1 VKKETLEKKYNIKD
15 ISSQLGHKSYIELT
29 KYTLTGFY
37 LGEPTYYIN
46 LRPLNKTIDDYFKE
60 LGSDKE

>member
-1 VKKETLEKKYNIKD
+1 MRKETLEKKYNIKD
-15 ISSQLGHKSYIELT
+15 ISNQLGHKSYIELT
-29 KYTLTGFY
+29 DYTLTGFY

-60 LGSDKE
+60 LGSGK